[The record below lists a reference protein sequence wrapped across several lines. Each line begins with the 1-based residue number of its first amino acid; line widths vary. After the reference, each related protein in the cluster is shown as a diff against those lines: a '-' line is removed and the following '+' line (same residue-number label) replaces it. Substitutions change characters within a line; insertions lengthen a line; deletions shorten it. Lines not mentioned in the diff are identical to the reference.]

1 MSGTAIPKQ
10 VIGLMPK
17 AKGLKGIKPKI
28 HTIFPINSSGTTTFS
43 PINGN
48 NQIVFSIPAF
58 KNAWLNVQRSA
69 LRFKFKSN
77 AGSFPVHGVA
87 PFNRLQVRIG
97 NQVVEDIQ
105 GYSTVQRLL
114 SNFDSVCK
122 KMGNAHFSGDF
133 RATPNMT
140 GGQLKDATALKALYT
155 NGTTIEHNFVSG
167 ILGRD
172 FQEHYLP
179 LTYMNASGGAAM
191 EITLWLEDPAI
202 TCVRDAAGSP
212 DYELSEVEYQLECVE
227 MPQNVNDK
235 LDKEL
240 YNGGKV
246 SIPFSTFRLHTN
258 HITQDA
264 QNAELSINESAV
276 NLETIY
282 TTIRKQ
288 SLPAIV
294 NYNASSNAIDNLM
307 FLGGH
312 GSYTTADNEAG
323 YNQTGKVKTF
333 QYSYD
338 TQLYPQKRLEMS
350 ARDSKNALLYTL
362 STLDLWDT
370 DSFVG
375 TMAANGSGKGVWDHD
390 GVFCLTSNFKTS
402 RDDYVNG
409 LNSAATGSPLL
420 LSIALAKPA
429 QSPLR
434 LESFCK
440 NSYTLN
446 ITKMGQATVL
456 NGSARESPVD

>member
-1 MSGTAIPKQ
+1 
-10 VIGLMPK
+10 
-17 AKGLKGIKPKI
+17 
-28 HTIFPINSSGTTTFS
+28 
-43 PINGN
+43 
-48 NQIVFSIPAF
+48 
-58 KNAWLNVQRSA
+58 
-69 LRFKFKSN
+69 
-77 AGSFPVHGVA
+77 
-87 PFNRLQVRIG
+87 
-97 NQVVEDIQ
+97 
-105 GYSTVQRLL
+105 
-114 SNFDSVCK
+114 
-122 KMGNAHFSGDF
+122 
-133 RATPNMT
+133 
-140 GGQLKDATALKALYT
+140 
-155 NGTTIEHNFVSG
+155 
-167 ILGRD
+167 
-172 FQEHYLP
+172 
-179 LTYMNASGGAAM
+179 
-191 EITLWLEDPAI
+191 
-202 TCVRDAAGSP
+202 
-212 DYELSEVEYQLECVE
+212 